1 MEKIQY
7 PLTHKVDQVD
17 NYHGK
22 LVADPYRW
30 LEDDMS
36 DRGDGFF
43 KGFIFGGIV
52 GAVLGVMLA
61 PKSGRET
68 REELGGE
75 AEKLYT
81 QTKSDFEHAR
91 KAAMKSFEEGRDKIL
106 EKLKPEEEDIEEKT
120 PEEKEK
126 PKRRPRKT
134 KPKSA

>member
-1 MEKIQY
+1 MI
-7 PLTHKVDQVD
+7 
-17 NYHGK
+17 
-22 LVADPYRW
+22 
-30 LEDDMS
+30 MS

-52 GAVLGVMLA
+52 GAVIGVMLA

-68 REELGGE
+68 REEFGEE

-106 EKLKPEEEDIEEKT
+106 EKLKPEEDDIDEEKT
-120 PEEKEK
+120 VDEEER
-126 PKRRPRKT
+126 PKRRPRKA